1 MIDSF
6 FVAGLPAPQGSKF
19 AAVRGDR
26 AYVVDVN
33 VKKLKAWRS
42 LVTSNARELVE
53 PGGEH
58 LPAAVLLVFTLP
70 RPKYHYGTGRN
81 ADTIKDR
88 YEELQMTNK
97 PDIDKLA
104 RAVLDG
110 LTDAGNVFRDD
121 SQVNKLVAIKT
132 YGETPGCLIEI
143 ERGTT

>member
-6 FVAGLPAPQGSKF
+6 FVPGLPVPQGSKNAF
-19 AAVRGDR
+19 VVGGRAVIS
-26 AYVVDVN
+26 DVN
-33 VKKLKAWRS
+33 SKALKAWRW

-81 ADTIKDR
+81 AGTVKER
-88 YEELQMTNK
+88 YEQEAMARK

-121 SQVNKLVAIKT
+121 SQVTKLVTIKA

-143 ERGTT
+143 ERMT

>member
-1 MIDSF
+1 MKDWF
-6 FVAGLPAPQGSKF
+6 FVPGIPAPQGSKF
-19 AAVRGDR
+19 AAIRGDR
-26 AYVVDVN
+26 AYVVDAN
-33 VKKLKAWRS
+33 VKKLKAWRW

-81 ADTIKDR
+81 AGTLKER
-88 YEELQMTNK
+88 YESAGMDKK

-121 SQVNKLVAIKT
+121 SQVTKLVAIKT
-132 YGETPGCLIEI
+132 YGETPGCFIEI
-143 ERGTT
+143 ERG